1 MIGSGPLG
9 LTPASTVIMSYTI
22 PVKIQNDFCI
32 LSIEMCHPVYSDA
45 SGLHMSEERVSLTSL
60 KGVAS
65 SCLLLTAWMS
75 SLLHITRPHHHWIF
89 QWKHLKSY
97 SIAIFYSHCLDI
109 FCTVFAKIE
118 HCQVFYT
125 VPLTVMASWLLSRSY
140 RIEHFLFLLFFIS
153 PFYIFILYV

>member
-1 MIGSGPLG
+1 MIFVSCLLKCAIQCIQMLVDYTCLRKG
-9 LTPASTVIMSYTI
+9 LV
-22 PVKIQNDFCI
+22 
-32 LSIEMCHPVYSDA
+32 
-45 SGLHMSEERVSLTSL
+45 LTSL

>member
-1 MIGSGPLG
+1 MIFVSCLLKCAIQCIQMLVDYTCLRKGS
-9 LTPASTVIMSYTI
+9 
-22 PVKIQNDFCI
+22 F
-32 LSIEMCHPVYSDA
+32 
-45 SGLHMSEERVSLTSL
+45 LTSS

-75 SLLHITRPHHHWIF
+75 SLLHITRPLHHWIF

-118 HCQVFYT
+118 HCRVFYT

-140 RIEHFLFLLFFIS
+140 RIEHFLFLFFFFHFS
-153 PFYIFILYV
+153 FLYFYSVCITYMPIYFIC